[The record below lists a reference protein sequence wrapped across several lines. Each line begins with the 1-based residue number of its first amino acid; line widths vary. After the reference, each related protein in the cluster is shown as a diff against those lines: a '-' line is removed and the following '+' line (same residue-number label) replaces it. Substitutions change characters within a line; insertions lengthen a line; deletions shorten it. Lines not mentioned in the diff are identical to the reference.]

1 MSRTFYLLLL
11 LAPHGV
17 LLTSQTRE
25 LQVSF
30 IHPEFPVVKIKAN
43 CDPSSGRK
51 MILDVYKCP
60 MNASQPYLPVSLKG
74 VCEEEGGTHCLTED
88 LRGEDCFAIS
98 GYFWKEKTL
107 KYTSS
112 ELSLAN
118 VTFFSREF
126 TVEATSWKQQ
136 GNTSVLHLKPVA
148 GIPIYML
155 KLEDASQNKS
165 GNCSSLV
172 LTGGTEEPFDTIV
185 FTAHWHQQVF
195 PGCTYRVWFRPR
207 TECQTDM
214 IGAKDKELPRLQY
227 VQASKEEILVEEPRT
242 GKLFVASV
250 ATAGLLTS
258 LAMVLLFA
266 VIHHAWKS
274 RRIQSSVPDR
284 SEDTDS
290 ITPQS
295 TAENL
300 QLIYKPRKSPPVT
313 VRKAAP
319 RTVLLVYTPNL
330 HRQMAALAARLKE
343 MTELQIEDLHDMRDQ
358 DKLNDPTVWVT
369 RRLMDPNTRFV
380 LACSTVHHDNKEP
393 SQELQGGAT
402 HFLLDDFLQHLRLS
416 SLAYDYTRLHL
427 VSFEDEPQVEVRDVT
442 PGRVYQLPAH
452 LPQLAQNL
460 TLATPST
467 TTSPSNTS
475 C

>member
-1 MSRTFYLLLL
+1 MGGRSNIASLVFKPPGAPVSSLATRSTQRHPTLSHLSLQRDSATTQIIMSRTFYLLLL

-295 TAENL
+295 TGENL
-300 QLIYKPRKSPPVT
+300 QLICRYR
-313 VRKAAP
+313 
-319 RTVLLVYTPNL
+319 
-330 HRQMAALAARLKE
+330 
-343 MTELQIEDLHDMRDQ
+343 
-358 DKLNDPTVWVT
+358 
-369 RRLMDPNTRFV
+369 
-380 LACSTVHHDNKEP
+380 
-393 SQELQGGAT
+393 
-402 HFLLDDFLQHLRLS
+402 
-416 SLAYDYTRLHL
+416 
-427 VSFEDEPQVEVRDVT
+427 
-442 PGRVYQLPAH
+442 
-452 LPQLAQNL
+452 
-460 TLATPST
+460 
-467 TTSPSNTS
+467 
-475 C
+475 